1 MKKISTEEAINRLVE
16 IVDRMN
22 KNLRGALETIKIQ
35 QNKIEELEKK
45 IDKLPDFA
53 EWYIKNSGGGYQE

>member
-1 MKKISTEEAINRLVE
+1 MKISTEEAIKRLVE
-16 IVDRMN
+16 IVDGMN
-22 KNLRGALETIKIQ
+22 KNLRVVLETIKIQ

-45 IDKLPDFA
+45 IDKLPDFS